1 MMIDTFET
9 AVTRQAINE
18 LPAQTVAP
26 SLKGP
31 RQVLWITPDVIR
43 EKQPAVDLK
52 QQYNRTF
59 GVSVALTLILHVT
72 VVLASPQFDLGEV
85 PMRGPQMVIAM
96 EDIPETRQIKRPPPL
111 PRPAVPIETESED
124 VPDDVTIEST
134 DLDFDDALLNLS
146 PPPPPGSRGNI
157 EALEEEVVEFW
168 AVEEAPVSIREVY
181 PKYPEIARRAGLE
194 GTVFVQFVVG
204 LDGTVKQVSVVRGPQ
219 MFRQSAVDA
228 VMLFLFKPALQ
239 NDKPVQVRMTRPIRF
254 RLDDGG

>member
-1 MMIDTFET
+1 MMTDTFKTE
-9 AVTRQAINE
+9 VTRQAIYE

-31 RQVLWITPDVIR
+31 RQVVWITPDVIR
-43 EKQPAVDLK
+43 EKQPAADLK
-52 QQYNRTF
+52 RQYNRTF

-72 VVLASPQFDLGEV
+72 AILPFQQFDFGEA
-85 PMRGPQMVIAM
+85 PMRGPQIVIAM
-96 EDIPETRQIKRPPPL
+96 EDIPETRQIQRPPPL

-134 DLDFDDALLNLS
+134 DLDFDEALLNL
-146 PPPPPGSRGNI
+146 PQPPPPGSREETG
-157 EALEEEVVEFW
+157 ALEEEVIEFW
-168 AVEEAPVSIREVY
+168 AVEEAPVPIREVY
-181 PKYPEIARRAGLE
+181 PKYPEVARRAGLE

-204 LDGTVKQVSVVRGPQ
+204 RDGTVKQVSVVRGPQ
-219 MFRQSAVDA
+219 MFRQPAVDA

-254 RLDDGG
+254 RLGDGG